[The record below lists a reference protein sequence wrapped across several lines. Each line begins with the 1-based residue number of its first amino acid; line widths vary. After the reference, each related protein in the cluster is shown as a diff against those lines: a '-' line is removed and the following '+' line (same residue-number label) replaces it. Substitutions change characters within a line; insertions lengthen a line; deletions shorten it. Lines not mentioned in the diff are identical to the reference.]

1 MADHLGLVTRGNDWF
16 YLVRNFDLILDVDVD
31 HSTMFVVG
39 SGHPA
44 CTVIAKPFYAAA
56 SGTGQS

>member
-1 MADHLGLVTRGNDWF
+1 MGNDGF
-16 YLVRNFDLILDVDVD
+16 YLVRNFDLGLDGD